1 MEEGTAIEVEVKVTD
16 QERAR
21 LQRAEARPP
30 LSEILNL
37 HDFEVRP
44 ELRNPAR
51 SHLIATLGHCETH
64 DA

>member
-1 MEEGTAIEVEVKVTD
+1 VEEGTAIEVEVKVTD

-37 HDFEVRP
+37 HDFEVRNG
-44 ELRNPAR
+44 LRSPDC
-51 SHLIATLGHCETH
+51 SHLTAIKGYCETH